1 MVRAGPQR
9 EHAKCVAC
17 SPAHGGGGEEGGGD
31 GCGVSAVVRGVR
43 MWVVVVLV
51 VKVVVVRG

>member
-17 SPAHGGGGEEGGGD
+17 SPAQGGGGEGSGEGSGDDGGGD
-31 GCGVSAVVRGVR
+31 GCGVSAVVRGV
-43 MWVVVVLV
+43 MWVVVCWW
-51 VKVVVVRG
+51 